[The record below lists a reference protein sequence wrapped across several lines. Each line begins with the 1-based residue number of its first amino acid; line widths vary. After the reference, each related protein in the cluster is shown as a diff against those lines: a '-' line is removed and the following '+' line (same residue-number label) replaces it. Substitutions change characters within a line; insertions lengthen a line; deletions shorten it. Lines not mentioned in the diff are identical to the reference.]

1 MSRYRIEPILASHS
15 VETLDCGEE
24 ALNRFLIRFAL
35 ATNGPVPADSADG
48 AGPAGRGG

>member
-1 MSRYRIEPILASHS
+1 MSRYRIEPILASHA

-35 ATNGPVPADSADG
+35 ANQRARAS
-48 AGPAGRGG
+48 RFR